1 MAENIIGIDLGTTNS
16 VVAVLENG
24 EPRVI
29 PTAEGSHLC
38 PSVVAFTPSGDR
50 LVGEIARRQMLTHP
64 ARTIASNK
72 RRIGTRSTVAVDGRH
87 YTPPEISAMI
97 LQKLRDDA
105 ESYLGGPVRKAVIT
119 VPAYFNDA
127 QRQATKD
134 AGRIAGLEVIRI
146 VNEPTA
152 AALAYGME
160 RQQAQ
165 TVLVWDLGGGTFD
178 VSILSLGGGV
188 FQVRSTNGDT
198 HLGGD
203 DWDVALARHLL
214 SLFHQREGIDLSH
227 DRLALQRLRDAAETA
242 KIQLSAL
249 DTTTVNL
256 PFLGAVNGQPR
267 HLEVPMARQDF
278 ESLTAGLRERM
289 IGPTTQALYD
299 AKMSATDLDA
309 VILVGG
315 STRMPIIQQMAREL
329 LQHEPVV
336 GINPDEVVALG
347 AAVQGGIISGEL
359 DKLVLL
365 DVTPLS
371 LGIEMANGAFARIIP
386 RNTTIPTSETRAFT
400 TAQDNQPAVDV
411 HVLQGE
417 RELAAQN
424 KPLGRFSLCGVS
436 PAPRGVPRIN
446 VTFDIDENGIV
457 HVSAMDQTTGARH
470 QVLVTA
476 DSGLSEE
483 EIQAMITEAEA
494 LADIDNI
501 ILEENELRVQC
512 TQLLQTVNVRL
523 DKIANDIPIQ
533 DLARLDKGIIRMRQA
548 LEEGT
553 AAELRAALD
562 ALRDLSVHLIP
573 RDGMTT
579 VEDLDALPPSTQQ
592 VL

>member
-1 MAENIIGIDLGTTNS
+1 
-16 VVAVLENG
+16 
-24 EPRVI
+24 
-29 PTAEGSHLC
+29 
-38 PSVVAFTPSGDR
+38 
-50 LVGEIARRQMLTHP
+50 
-64 ARTIASNK
+64 
-72 RRIGTRSTVAVDGRH
+72 
-87 YTPPEISAMI
+87 
-97 LQKLRDDA
+97 
-105 ESYLGGPVRKAVIT
+105 
-119 VPAYFNDA
+119 
-127 QRQATKD
+127 
-134 AGRIAGLEVIRI
+134 
-146 VNEPTA
+146 
-152 AALAYGME
+152 
-160 RQQAQ
+160 
-165 TVLVWDLGGGTFD
+165 
-178 VSILSLGGGV
+178 
-188 FQVRSTNGDT
+188 
-198 HLGGD
+198 
-203 DWDVALARHLL
+203 
-214 SLFHQREGIDLSH
+214 
-227 DRLALQRLRDAAETA
+227 
-242 KIQLSAL
+242 
-249 DTTTVNL
+249 
-256 PFLGAVNGQPR
+256 
-267 HLEVPMARQDF
+267 
-278 ESLTAGLRERM
+278 
-289 IGPTTQALYD
+289 
-299 AKMSATDLDA
+299 
-309 VILVGG
+309 
-315 STRMPIIQQMAREL
+315 
-329 LQHEPVV
+329 VV

-371 LGIEMANGAFARIIP
+371 LGIEMTNGAFARIIP

-400 TAQDNQPAVDV
+400 TSQDNQPAVDV

-424 KPLGRFSLCGVS
+424 KPLGRFSLRGIS

-476 DSGLSEE
+476 DSGLTEE

-512 TQLLQTVNVRL
+512 TQLLQTVNARL

-548 LEEGT
+548 LEAGT

-579 VEDLDALPPSTQQ
+579 LEDLDALPPTSAK
-592 VL
+592 